1 MSPGARSFEQVG
13 QVDVESDGAELVF
26 ERDAPAMNDHYFS
39 GNPQAA
45 DRRHDVDAKIW
56 GNTYTLSTAS
66 GVFARDGLDK
76 ATDVLLR
83 NSVPPTGGKTLLDL
97 GCGWGPIACA
107 LADADPDA
115 SVWATDTNER
125 ALELTRANAERLGA
139 QVSAFLPHEVPAH
152 LAFDEIWSNP
162 PIRIG
167 KNALHELL
175 LRWLPRLKPGG
186 VARLVVGKNLG
197 SDSLQ
202 AWLIEQ
208 GWPTERQ
215 ISEKGFRVLIVSTP

>member
-1 MSPGARSFEQVG
+1 
-13 QVDVESDGAELVF
+13 
-26 ERDAPAMNDHYFS
+26 MNDHYS
-39 GNPQAA
+39 SSEPQVA
-45 DRRHDVDAKIW
+45 DKRHDVDLRIW
-56 GNTYTLSTAS
+56 GKDYSLATAS
-66 GVFARDGLDK
+66 GVFAREGLDK

-83 NSVPPTGGKTLLDL
+83 NSAPPTGGKTLLDL

-107 LADADPDA
+107 LASEDPEA
-115 SVWATDTNER
+115 SVWAIDTNER
-125 ALELTRANAERLGA
+125 ALELTRANAERLGVH
-139 QVSAFLPHEVPAH
+139 VSAFLPYDLPTR

-167 KNALHELL
+167 KPALHEVL

-202 AWLIEQ
+202 AWLVEQ

-215 ISEKGFRVLIVSTP
+215 VSEKGFRVLIVTSPGAS

>member
-1 MSPGARSFEQVG
+1 
-13 QVDVESDGAELVF
+13 
-26 ERDAPAMNDHYFS
+26 MNDHYFS
-39 GNPQAA
+39 GEPEVA
-45 DRRHDVDAKIW
+45 DKRHDVTISIW
-56 GNTYTLSTAS
+56 GMDYTMATAS
-66 GVFARDGLDK
+66 GVFAREGLDK

-83 NSVPPTGGKTLLDL
+83 NSLPPTGGKTLLDL
-97 GCGWGPIACA
+97 GCGWGAIACA
-107 LADADPDA
+107 LASEDPMA
-115 SVWATDTNER
+115 HVWATDTNTR
-125 ALELTRANAERLGA
+125 ALDLTRANAERLNA
-139 QVSAFLPHEVPAH
+139 AVTVALPDDVPAD
-152 LAFDEIWSNP
+152 LRFDEIWSNP

-167 KNALHELL
+167 KQALHELL

-215 ISEKGFRVLIVSTP
+215 ISARGFRVLIVISPSGS

>member
-1 MSPGARSFEQVG
+1 
-13 QVDVESDGAELVF
+13 
-26 ERDAPAMNDHYFS
+26 MNDHYFS
-39 GNPQAA
+39 GNPKAV
-45 DRRHDVDAKIW
+45 DKRHDVAVKVW
-56 GNTYTLSTAS
+56 GNTYALSTAS
-66 GVFARDGLDK
+66 GVFAREGLDK

-83 NSVPPTGGKTLLDL
+83 NSAPPTGGKTLLDL
-97 GCGWGPIACA
+97 GCGWGAIACA
-107 LADADPDA
+107 LAGADPGA

-125 ALELTRANAERLGA
+125 ALELTRVNAERLGVH
-139 QVSAFLPHEVPAH
+139 VSAFLPDEVPAH
-152 LAFDEIWSNP
+152 LAFDEIWTNP

-197 SDSLQ
+197 SDSLH

-215 ISEKGFRVLIVSTP
+215 ISEKGFRVLLVRRG

>member
-1 MSPGARSFEQVG
+1 
-13 QVDVESDGAELVF
+13 
-26 ERDAPAMNDHYFS
+26 MNDHYFTDD
-39 GNPQAA
+39 PKVA
-45 DRRHDVDAKIW
+45 DKRHDVEVRIW
-56 GNTYTLSTAS
+56 GTDYVMATGS
-66 GVFARDGLDK
+66 GVFAREGLDK

-83 NSVPPTGGKTLLDL
+83 NSTPPSGGKTLLDL

-107 LADADPDA
+107 LASEDPMA
-115 SVWATDTNER
+115 TVWATDTNGR
-125 ALELTRANAERLGA
+125 ALDLARANAHRLNA
-139 QVSAFLPHEVPAH
+139 AVNVALPDDVPAD

-167 KNALHELL
+167 KQALHELL

-202 AWLIEQ
+202 AWLVEQ
-208 GWPTERQ
+208 GFPTKRQ
-215 ISEKGFRVLIVSTP
+215 ISARGFRVLIVTRR

>member
-1 MSPGARSFEQVG
+1 
-13 QVDVESDGAELVF
+13 
-26 ERDAPAMNDHYFS
+26 MNDHYFS
-39 GNPQAA
+39 GHPQAA
-45 DRRHDVDAKIW
+45 DKRHDVDVRIW

-66 GVFARDGLDK
+66 GVFAREGLDR

-83 NSVPPTGGKTLLDL
+83 NSAPPVGGKTLLDL
-97 GCGWGPIACA
+97 GCGWGAIACA
-107 LADADPDA
+107 LADADPEA

-125 ALELTRANAERLGA
+125 ALDLTRANAVRLGVH
-139 QVSAFLPHEVPAH
+139 VSAFLPDEVPAH

-167 KNALHELL
+167 KQALHEVLL
-175 LRWLPRLKPGG
+175 HWLPRLKPGG
-186 VARLVVGKNLG
+186 IARLVVGKNLG

-215 ISEKGFRVLIVSTP
+215 VSEKGFRVLIVSTP

>member
-1 MSPGARSFEQVG
+1 MNDQYFAGDPEVAEARS
-13 QVDVESDGAELVF
+13 DVTV
-26 ERDAPAMNDHYFS
+26 RIWN
-39 GNPQAA
+39 
-45 DRRHDVDAKIW
+45 HDYEMA
-56 GNTYTLSTAS
+56 TAS
-66 GVFARDGLDK
+66 GVFAREGLDK

-83 NSVPPTGGKTLLDL
+83 NSVAPTGGKTLLDL

-107 LADADPDA
+107 LASEDPLA
-115 SVWATDTNER
+115 TVWATDTNQR
-125 ALELTRANAERLGA
+125 ALDLTRANAHRLNA
-139 QVSAFLPHEVPAH
+139 AVNVALPDDVPAD
-152 LAFDEIWSNP
+152 LSFDEIWSNP
-162 PIRIG
+162 PIRVG
-167 KNALHELL
+167 KTALHDIL

-215 ISEKGFRVLIVSTP
+215 ISARGFRVLIVTAPV

>member
-1 MSPGARSFEQVG
+1 
-13 QVDVESDGAELVF
+13 
-26 ERDAPAMNDHYFS
+26 MNDQYFIGDPVVPES
-39 GNPQAA
+39 R
-45 DRRHDVDAKIW
+45 DDVTMHIW
-56 GNTYTLSTAS
+56 GQDYVMSTGS

-76 ATDVLLR
+76 GTDVLLR
-83 NSVPPTGGKTLLDL
+83 NSTAPKGGKTLLDL

-107 LADADPDA
+107 LASEDPLA
-115 SVWATDTNER
+115 TVWAIDTNQR
-125 ALELTRANAERLGA
+125 ALALTTANAYRLNA
-139 QVSAFLPHEVPAH
+139 TVNVALPEDVPAE
-152 LAFDEIWSNP
+152 LGFDEIWSNP

-167 KNALHELL
+167 KAALHKLL
-175 LRWLPRLKPGG
+175 LQWLPRLKPGG

-215 ISEKGFRVLIVSTP
+215 ISARGFRVLIITSP